1 MRTIG
6 LVTLC
11 AVFGL
16 ATATPA
22 QDAPAPFVP
31 AGGGPARPVSASAKP
46 VELKPAIAV
55 HDKTRQQIL
64 TADQVEIVLQA
75 AKHLAAAGYADDA
88 AMLRQRVEQVRAE
101 QKKLLEEKTEQL
113 NKLEAEIREL
123 RRLSGQ
129 PSQFQITVQFV
140 EVSKSRLRELGLNA
154 SFRDIYEAKLAEL
167 QGTTQLV
174 SAQADPAEKQ
184 SAAFSG
190 ICNRQA
196 VAASLE
202 LLRRERAAK
211 ILSESTLT
219 TLDGRPATAALSGG
233 EYPIV
238 IPDQTGARKIEY
250 RDFGA
255 RVEAVVFSEPGN
267 RVRLEMQPELSELDF
282 RSQVTVDGT
291 VIPAINTTRLNTTV
305 ALEVGQT
312 AILGGLIT
320 NSKATAPDGT
330 TIQNETERFILATVE
345 QVPEPAKPVAEQP

>member
-31 AGGGPARPVSASAKP
+31 AGGEAARPFPAPAKP
-46 VELKPAIAV
+46 VELKPTIVV
-55 HDKTRQQIL
+55 HDKPRQQIL
-64 TADQVEIVLQA
+64 TADQAAIVLQA
-75 AKHLAAAGYADDA
+75 AEYLAAAGYTDDA
-88 AMLRQRVEQVRAE
+88 AMLRERVSAAQAE
-101 QKKLLEEKTEQL
+101 QQKLLAEKTEHL
-113 NKLEAEIREL
+113 KKLEAEIREL

-140 EVSKSRLRELGLNA
+140 EVSRTRLRELGLST
-154 SFRDIYEAKLAEL
+154 SFRDIYEAQLAEI

-174 SAQADPAEKQ
+174 SAQIDPAAKQ
-184 SAAFSG
+184 FATLSG
-190 ICNRQA
+190 VYNRQA
-196 VAASLE
+196 IAASLK
-202 LLRRERAAK
+202 LLRREKAAK

-219 TLDGRPATAALSGG
+219 TLDGRPAVAALSGG

-255 RVEAVVFSEPGN
+255 RIEAVVFSEPGN
-267 RVRLEMQPELSELDF
+267 RVRLEVQPELSELDS
-282 RSQVTVDGT
+282 RYQVAIDGT
-291 VIPAINTTRLNTTV
+291 VFPAINTTRLNTTV
-305 ALEVGQT
+305 AMEIGQT
-312 AILGGLIT
+312 AVLGGLIT
-320 NSKATAPDGT
+320 QSESTAPDGT
-330 TIQNETERFILATVE
+330 TIQDETERFILATVE
-345 QVPEPAKPVAEQP
+345 QVPETAKPVVEQP